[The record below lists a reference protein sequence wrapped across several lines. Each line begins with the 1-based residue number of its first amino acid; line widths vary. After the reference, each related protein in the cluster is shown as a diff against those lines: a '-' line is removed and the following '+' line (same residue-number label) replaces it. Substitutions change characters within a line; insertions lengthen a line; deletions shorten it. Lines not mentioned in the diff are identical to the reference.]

1 MSTPPLLSD
10 ARLRVDAHLRVC
22 DADGTPLDGV
32 FAIGDNATPNDG
44 HRLPATAQVASQMAG
59 HMAATLR
66 KVGGGTPLEQTPP
79 FAWKDHG
86 SMVFIG
92 DYRAMVDRSKSKD
105 DGPRARLSG
114 FVAWI
119 VWRSYYVTLAMG
131 WRNKVGREG
140 VEGWADGRS
149 SSPCTGRSRCSL
161 AATLPTSS
169 RVDGLYGRW
178 VRM

>member
-1 MSTPPLLSD
+1 M
-10 ARLRVDAHLRVC
+10 
-22 DADGTPLDGV
+22 

-59 HMAATLR
+59 HMAATL
-66 KVGGGTPLEQTPP
+66 KALGGGTKVEATAP
-79 FAWKDHG
+79 FRWKDHG

-114 FVAWI
+114 FVAWV

-131 WRNKVGREG
+131 WRNKASGGRGKERR
-140 VEGWADGRS
+140 EE
-149 SSPCTGRSRCSL
+149 
-161 AATLPTSS
+161 TLTPDPHP
-169 RVDGLYGRW
+169 RVLDAGHVLWPRRHQLL
-178 VRM
+178 VDTVD